1 MNPALIKSLGQ
12 RYGIPIAA
20 VGAATVARMLLN
32 AVLGDRL
39 PFATFFLAIVF
50 AAWYGGFGPALLST
64 LLSGLAA
71 DFIFLKPRGS
81 FQIEDA
87 PDQISLGLYFLVGLS
102 CAWLGGSLHAARRR
116 LEASEAKLRRMNE
129 TLAQHVA
136 ERTAELAESEERFRA
151 LYEQAAIGIE
161 MLDFDGRLQKGN
173 DKLCQILGFSQAEL
187 RQRDISEL
195 THPEDLVHQQP
206 LLQRLLAGEIPSFS
220 IEKRYL
226 HREGHPVWVRVTSSI
241 IRTSQPYRIA
251 LVEDITERKR
261 AEEALVQAQ
270 QQAERH
276 LAQLE
281 TVLEYI
287 SEGLVVSDLEGQL
300 IHWNKAALQIH
311 GYARLEEG
319 QRRLAELANTFE
331 LSNLDGT
338 ILPLEQWPMAR
349 VLRGEVLRHWEVR
362 VRRQGTDWRRVFL
375 YSGALVRD
383 VQGQPYI
390 AVLSVADVTDR
401 RQAEEAL
408 RQANL
413 QLWQQVDQLA
423 QANRELK
430 MKNQENEAFVYSVSH
445 DLRSPLVNL
454 QGFSQELGRSSQDL
468 RTLFQNPDVPTSIQ
482 ERGLKVVDGTLTRSI
497 HFIQTAVTRLGSIID
512 ALLRLSRAGRVVYR
526 RQTVDVQALV
536 ARVVD
541 SLRVT
546 ADQRQAIIQV
556 HDLPSALGDP
566 AALEQVFANII
577 NNSLNYLDSRRRA
590 ASRWGA

>member
-32 AVLGDRL
+32 PVLGDRL

-116 LEASEAKLRRMNE
+116 VEASEAKLRRMNE

-226 HREGHPVWVRVTSSI
+226 HREGHPVWAARYLLHHPHESAVSHCSRRGHHRAKARRGSPGSGPATGGATPGPARDRPGVHERRVG
-241 IRTSQPYRIA
+241 RLRPGG
-251 LVEDITERKR
+251 
-261 AEEALVQAQ
+261 QA
-270 QQAERH
+270 
-276 LAQLE
+276 
-281 TVLEYI
+281 Y
-287 SEGLVVSDLEGQL
+287 
-300 IHWNKAALQIH
+300 
-311 GYARLEEG
+311 
-319 QRRLAELANTFE
+319 
-331 LSNLDGT
+331 
-338 ILPLEQWPMAR
+338 PLE
-349 VLRGEVLRHWEVR
+349 
-362 VRRQGTDWRRVFL
+362 
-375 YSGALVRD
+375 
-383 VQGQPYI
+383 
-390 AVLSVADVTDR
+390 
-401 RQAEEAL
+401 
-408 RQANL
+408 
-413 QLWQQVDQLA
+413 
-423 QANRELK
+423 
-430 MKNQENEAFVYSVSH
+430 
-445 DLRSPLVNL
+445 
-454 QGFSQELGRSSQDL
+454 
-468 RTLFQNPDVPTSIQ
+468 
-482 ERGLKVVDGTLTRSI
+482 
-497 HFIQTAVTRLGSIID
+497 
-512 ALLRLSRAGRVVYR
+512 
-526 RQTVDVQALV
+526 
-536 ARVVD
+536 
-541 SLRVT
+541 
-546 ADQRQAIIQV
+546 
-556 HDLPSALGDP
+556 
-566 AALEQVFANII
+566 
-577 NNSLNYLDSRRRA
+577 
-590 ASRWGA
+590 